1 MEFEV
6 LTTKRS
12 SIYVTAQDRKH
23 RKSKTIT
30 VRGEAITPDQVIA
43 IIRAAF
49 ARKQRK
55 AG

>member
-6 LTTKRS
+6 LTTKGS

-30 VRGEAITPDQVIA
+30 IRGESITPDQAIT
-43 IIRAAF
+43 IIRNAF
-49 ARKQRK
+49 ARKRRK